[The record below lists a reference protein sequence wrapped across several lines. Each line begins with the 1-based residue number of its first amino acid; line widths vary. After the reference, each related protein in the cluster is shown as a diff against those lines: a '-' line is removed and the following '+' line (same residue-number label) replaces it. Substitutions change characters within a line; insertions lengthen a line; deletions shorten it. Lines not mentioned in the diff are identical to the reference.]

1 MGLPLLG
8 GSAQTLLEI
17 FVFLALAELFRLRVV
32 RAGLPPIIGDVCV
45 GMVLAPVALGGII
58 NGWLGYSLFQVNDVL
73 LVFADFSVI
82 LLVFAAG
89 LEGGYSSLRQGGFYA
104 VGAAVAGNL
113 IPFALVTGV
122 FATLLPLPVA
132 LLLGTASGA
141 TSTAVV
147 VSFLREEQLSN
158 SAGGRFLLGT
168 TAFDD
173 VVGFIVLSAMLSV
186 VTGSLSPTIV
196 ALKISLA
203 VVVWLLILFAS
214 VLIVPR
220 ALKLVGTGGST
231 TLPLLVLFVLAAIV
245 ASVGFS
251 VIVGAF
257 IAGLAIA
264 ESDLAA
270 STRRTSEV
278 LVAVFG
284 SLFFVVV
291 GFQFN
296 VGLLL
301 DRNVL
306 LGGLLLALIAAA
318 GKIVGVYPFVHRK
331 FGRRLEAFMV
341 AVGMVPRGE
350 VGLLVAALGLSL
362 GILDQAE
369 LGMIL
374 LLSLVTTAVG
384 GVLFRWTVAVAREEY
399 EGSHIPQYPEA
410 GPS

>member
-8 GSAQTLLEI
+8 GSAQPLLEI

-173 VVGFIVLSAMLSV
+173 VVGFIVLSAILSV
-186 VTGSLSPTIV
+186 VGGELSVSLV
-196 ALKISLA
+196 ALRVSLA
-203 VVVWLLILFAS
+203 VVVWIAVLLGS

-220 ALKLVGTGGST
+220 LFRFLGPSDSST
-231 TLPLLVLFVLAAIV
+231 FPLLVLFVLAALV
-245 ASVGFS
+245 ASIGFS
-251 VIVGAF
+251 TIVGAF

-264 ESDLAA
+264 ESSAA
-270 STRRTSEV
+270 VPTRRTAEV
-278 LVAVFG
+278 LLAVFG

-291 GFQFN
+291 GFQFD
-296 VGLLL
+296 VRLLL
-301 DRNVL
+301 SPTVL
-306 LGGLLLALIAAA
+306 GLGLLLALLASA
-318 GKIVGVYPFVHRK
+318 GKIVAVYPFVHRK

-341 AVGMVPRGE
+341 SVGMVPRGE
-350 VGLLVAALGLSL
+350 IGLLVGSLGLAL
-362 GILDQAE
+362 GILGQAE

-374 LLSLVTTAVG
+374 VLCLTTTAAG
-384 GVLFRWTVAVAREEY
+384 GVLFRWATKVARDEY
-399 EGSHIPQYPEA
+399 EGRLLPQFPGA
-410 GPS
+410 V

>member
-1 MGLPLLG
+1 MGLVPLG
-8 GSAQTLLEI
+8 GPAAALLEI
-17 FVFLALAELFRLRVV
+17 FIFLALAEILRLRVV
-32 RAGLPPIIGDVCV
+32 SAGLPPIIGDVIV
-45 GMVLAPVALGGII
+45 GMALAPVALGGVI
-58 NGWLGYSLFQVNDVL
+58 NGWLGYPLFQINDIL

-89 LEGGYSSLRQGGFYA
+89 LEGGYSSLRQGGAYA
-104 VGAAVAGNL
+104 IGAALAGNL
-113 IPFALVTGV
+113 IPFALVAGV
-122 FATLLPLPVA
+122 FSTVTTLPIA

-147 VSFLREEQLSN
+147 VAFLREEKLGD

-173 VVGFIVLSAMLSV
+173 VIGFIVLSAMLSV
-186 VTGSLSPTIV
+186 VTGQLTTTVV
-196 ALKISLA
+196 ALKISLS
-203 VVVWLLILFAS
+203 VVVWLLILLVS
-214 VLIVPR
+214 VLVIPR
-220 ALKLVGTGGST
+220 ALKLTGPREST
-231 TLPLLVLFVLAAIV
+231 TLPLLVLFVLAALV

-264 ESDLAA
+264 ESDKVVP
-270 STRRTSEV
+270 TRRTAEV
-278 LVAVFG
+278 LLAVFG

-296 VGLLL
+296 VAFLLS
-301 DRNVL
+301 RKVL
-306 LGGLLLALIAAA
+306 LGGVVLAVLASA
-318 GKIVGVYPFVHRK
+318 GKIVGVYPFVHQK

-350 VGLLVAALGLSL
+350 IGLLVASLGLSL
-362 GILDQAE
+362 GILHETE

-374 LLSLVTTAVG
+374 LLSLITTAVG
-384 GVLFRWTVAVAREEY
+384 GLLFRWTTNVARQEY
-399 EGSHIPQYPEA
+399 EGAHVPQYPE
-410 GPS
+410 ST

>member
-1 MGLPLLG
+1 MALVPLG
-8 GSAQTLLEI
+8 GPAASLLEI
-17 FVFLALAELFRLRVV
+17 FIFLAIAEILRLRVV
-32 RAGLPPIIGDVCV
+32 RAGLPPIIGDVLV
-45 GMVLAPVALGGII
+45 GMALAPVALGGII
-58 NGWLGYSLFQVNDVL
+58 NGWLGYPLFQINEIL

-89 LEGGYSSLRQGGFYA
+89 LEGGYSSLRQGGVYA
-104 VGAAVAGNL
+104 VGAALAGNL

-122 FATLLPLPVA
+122 FSTVTSLPVA

-147 VSFLREEQLSN
+147 VAFLREEKLSD

-186 VTGSLSPTIV
+186 VTSQLTATVV
-196 ALKISLA
+196 ALKITLA
-203 VVVWLLILFAS
+203 VLVWISVLFAS
-214 VLIVPR
+214 VLVVPR
-220 ALKLVGTGGST
+220 ALRLVGPRESA
-231 TLPLLVLFVLAAIV
+231 TLPLLVLFILAAIV

-264 ESDLAA
+264 ESDVAMP
-270 STRRTSEV
+270 TRRTAEV
-278 LVAVFG
+278 LLAVFG

-301 DRNVL
+301 SRNVV
-306 LGGLLLALIAAA
+306 LGGLVLALLAGA

-350 VGLLVAALGLSL
+350 IGLLVASLGYSL
-362 GILDQAE
+362 GIFHQAE

-374 LLSLVTTAVG
+374 ILSLATTAVG
-384 GVLFRWTVAVAREEY
+384 GALFRWTVGVARQEY
-399 EGSHIPQYPEA
+399 EGAHIPQFPE
-410 GPS
+410 PP